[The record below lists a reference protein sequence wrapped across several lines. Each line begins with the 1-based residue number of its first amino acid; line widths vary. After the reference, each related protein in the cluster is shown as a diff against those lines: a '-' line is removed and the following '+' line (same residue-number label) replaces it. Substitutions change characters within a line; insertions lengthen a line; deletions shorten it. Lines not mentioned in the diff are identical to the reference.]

1 VTPYVFEENGVESDV
16 ARVSILDVNERDS
29 IRIAGDTH
37 PLKVSYAL
45 ALADSTDFLLTDLI
59 ERCPDPVYGAS
70 IRRIKS
76 MARRIREHEAE
87 IERLRQ
93 LVRDAHAWP
102 LGQTVELH
110 AWTDCSCGHDLG
122 PERGYDEMSLMHAA
136 HVEELLNGGK

>member
-16 ARVSILDVNERDS
+16 ARVSMMDVNERDS
-29 IRIAGDTH
+29 IRIAGDAH

-87 IERLRQ
+87 IERLRSEDHCFTMTNPC
-93 LVRDAHAWP
+93 VEP
-102 LGQTVELH
+102 LRCKGESVKNVS
-110 AWTDCSCGHDLG
+110 AS
-122 PERGYDEMSLMHAA
+122 
-136 HVEELLNGGK
+136 